1 MFINFYLFLL
11 HVMVYPATVEDIEQE
26 YARLKQGSRGREAVN
41 PQDFVR
47 YVRRVNLDLDVV
59 PNIGLLEMLDTS
71 ELYWRFICDRAHLG
85 DLISPTRRLQYE
97 WQISGHHFE
106 GRRLRLLEVMEGFS
120 FNHHILETL
129 TEHNPYFG

>member
-1 MFINFYLFLL
+1 MGYHASI
-11 HVMVYPATVEDIEQE
+11 EDIERE

-71 ELYWRFICDRAHLG
+71 ELRWRFVCDHAG
-85 DLISPTRRLQYE
+85 TVDLISPRSRM
-97 WQISGHHFE
+97 HFE
-106 GRRLRLLEVMEGFS
+106 WEISEYHFNKRRLRLLEVIDGFS
-120 FNHHILETL
+120 FEHYILETL
-129 TEHNPYFG
+129 TEYNPYFG